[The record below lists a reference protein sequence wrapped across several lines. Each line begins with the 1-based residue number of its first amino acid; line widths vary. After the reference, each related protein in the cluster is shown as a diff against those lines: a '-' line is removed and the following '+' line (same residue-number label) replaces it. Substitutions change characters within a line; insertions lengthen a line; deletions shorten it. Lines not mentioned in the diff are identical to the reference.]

1 MSISDNNDTIRV
13 NDEKVLRLL
22 KRLLIAESTN
32 LKSKDKTDK
41 QMIQYIQ
48 EKIKEE
54 TECY

>member
-1 MSISDNNDTIRV
+1 MSISDNNDTIQV

-32 LKSKDKTDK
+32 LKSKDKSDK

-54 TECY
+54 AECY